1 MLYKNFYNY
10 ILRGSWWQGGFA
22 SYYVVLCVSGCRKG
36 DPKPW
41 FWELVRHGGPKPEE
55 NRGSIYQ
62 GFRFLFNWRM
72 SFLLT
77 ASHPT
82 GSRVCQEEDQG
93 DKPYIVF
100 IAVASDV
107 AFLYTGPL

>member
-1 MLYKNFYNY
+1 MRPTLQHLQNK
-10 ILRGSWWQGGFA
+10 
-22 SYYVVLCVSGCRKG
+22 
-36 DPKPW
+36 
-41 FWELVRHGGPKPEE
+41 LVRHGGPKPEE

-62 GFRFLFNWRM
+62 GFRFLFIWRM